1 MKSTQAEQWRPIPG
15 YEGHYEVSD
24 HGRVRSVTRILPHP
38 VNGWKTYRG
47 KLLKQDVHKTGHI
60 AVWLSLD
67 GRMRSLL
74 VHRLVLMAF
83 IGPCPDGM
91 EACHWNDDPGDN
103 RLENLRW
110 TSRRD
115 NNLDRV
121 RNGIHP
127 MAKKTHCKRGHE
139 FTPENTRI
147 EVRTTGKV
155 RRCRQCE
162 RERSRRRKA
171 ALKKKTPIQ

>member
-24 HGRVRSVTRILPHP
+24 QGRVRSVTRILPHP

-60 AVWLSLD
+60 SVWLSLD
-67 GRMRSLL
+67 GQSRSFL
-74 VHRLVLMAF
+74 VHRLVLLSF
-83 IGPCPDGM
+83 IGTCPDGM
-91 EACHWNDDPGDN
+91 EACHWNDNPGDN

-110 TSRRD
+110 ASRRD

-147 EVRTTGKV
+147 EFRTTGKV

-162 RERSRRRKA
+162 RERNRRRKA

>member
-110 TSRRD
+110 ASRRD

-127 MAKKTHCKRGHE
+127 MAKRPTVNEATSSPQKTQESRSGQQEKCAGVDNAR
-139 FTPENTRI
+139 ENVVGDVKQR
-147 EVRTTGKV
+147 
-155 RRCRQCE
+155 
-162 RERSRRRKA
+162 
-171 ALKKKTPIQ
+171 